1 MVPDLLKYYS
11 APFHLP
17 AYIYHSEFKNY
28 THRLVTMN
36 KLIFITTL
44 EKETKSLSIMA
55 SLWFFYYLPYLQ
67 IK

>member
-17 AYIYHSEFKNY
+17 AYIHHSEFKNY

-55 SLWFFYYLPYLQ
+55 SL
-67 IK
+67 

>member
-1 MVPDLLKYYS
+1 MVPDLLKYYG

-17 AYIYHSEFKNY
+17 AYLSQFKNY

-44 EKETKSLSIMA
+44 EKESKSLSIMA
-55 SLWFFYYLPYLQ
+55 SL
-67 IK
+67 

>member
-11 APFHLP
+11 ASFHLP

-36 KLIFITTL
+36 KLIFITIL

-55 SLWFFYYLPYLQ
+55 SL
-67 IK
+67 

>member
-28 THRLVTMN
+28 THRLVTIN

-55 SLWFFYYLPYLQ
+55 SL
-67 IK
+67 

>member
-55 SLWFFYYLPYLQ
+55 SLWFFYYLPYL
-67 IK
+67 